1 MNTYLAA
8 FLVGGLICA
17 LGQVLVDTTRFT
29 QGHILSAF
37 TVAGGI
43 LAGLGLHE
51 PLIDFA
57 GAGATLPISSFG
69 NALAQGAINEAKRTG
84 FMGLLSGMFELT
96 SSGIAAAIVFS
107 FLIALFFDPRS

>member
-43 LAGLGLHE
+43 LAGLGLYK

-69 NALAQGAINEAKRTG
+69 NALAQERSTRQSGPDLWG
-84 FMGLLSGMFELT
+84 FFQVCSN
-96 SSGIAAAIVFS
+96 
-107 FLIALFFDPRS
+107 